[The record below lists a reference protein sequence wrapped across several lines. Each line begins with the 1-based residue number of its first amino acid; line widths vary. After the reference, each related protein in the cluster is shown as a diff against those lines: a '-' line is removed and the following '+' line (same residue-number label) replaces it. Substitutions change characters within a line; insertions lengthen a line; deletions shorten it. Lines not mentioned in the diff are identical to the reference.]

1 MKIITLTLCPAFDL
15 HCFTRGFKPFHEN
28 SADITAFDAGGK
40 GVNISRALS
49 AGGTDNLAIVAV
61 GADNGAEFLKRL
73 DADGVKYEKIEVP
86 GRIRENITVH
96 TDDAPETR
104 ISFKGFSVDG
114 GFTKRVREVVLEN
127 AEQGA
132 VVTFTGRLP
141 DGADKKEIIA
151 LIRELKD
158 KGIKSVIDS
167 KSFTLADLIEAEPWL
182 IKPNEEEIADYA
194 RVEVG
199 GAESVA
205 KIATELYEKGIE
217 NVMISLGGK
226 GAVLACRDGAFA
238 AYAPEVRVASTIG
251 AGDSSIAGFIAAF
264 ARGESP
270 SESLRNAMIYGT
282 AACMREGTLPPE
294 KSDLAEIAKRA
305 AVRRV
310 E

>member
-1 MKIITLTLCPAFDL
+1 M
-15 HCFTRGFKPFHEN
+15 
-28 SADITAFDAGGK
+28 
-40 GVNISRALS
+40 
-49 AGGTDNLAIVAV
+49 
-61 GADNGAEFLKRL
+61 
-73 DADGVKYEKIEVP
+73 
-86 GRIRENITVH
+86 
-96 TDDAPETR
+96 
-104 ISFKGFSVDG
+104 DG

-182 IKPNEEEIADYA
+182 IKPNEEEIAEYA

-199 GAESVA
+199 GAESAA

-238 AYAPEVRVASTIG
+238 ANAPEVRVASTIG